1 LQRPARGI
9 YLHSILCARTGGA
22 FAENMA
28 ILSEILEFST
38 ERLTSFEIPRKRA
51 MVLLRWTL
59 FGTLLGFGT
68 AAPGDVL
75 GTLLVD
81 LSLAAL
87 LIANLAVTFL
97 PLTSIS
103 SASFEFALNL
113 LDAAIVT
120 FVVFQAESSGLLCIF
135 LFLLLISTAGSTRIY
150 QILMAPVALSGLY
163 FLFLGIRGNE
173 KLFAMEHLMVF
184 PLFYAVGL
192 HFGYQVLQIRASRVQ
207 VGMVYRERQELRIV
221 LKIMDSITSSLDFH
235 AVMYEIASRIADAV
249 DAARCSIVLVEEE
262 GKRAFVVAAND
273 DRKLKM
279 LPVNLDKYPEIQA
292 AIRRK
297 KAVIIE
303 DIETSDLMRPYV
315 EELLRLNFRSLLV
328 LPIVYQET
336 VIGTLFLRASRK
348 RCFTDQELKFCRVV
362 ASAAASAIK
371 NSMLYR
377 SLEEKV
383 REQQD
388 AGARTRALFDNS
400 PDLILQIDSDGM
412 IREANQTVERLS
424 GRSRQELLAM
434 EVNSLLEGLPPVS
447 ELTGLALPGS
457 EPRRYDGRLGSRHV
471 ALSVGPL
478 GTGPGSLM
486 LIGRD
491 VTEQK
496 EAAVLMQQTE
506 KLSSIGE
513 IVASVA
519 HELNNPLSGV
529 LGFSQLLS
537 QRDKEGL
544 FRRDIERIV
553 ECADRCQKI
562 VQNLLSFS
570 RPAHP
575 EKKPVGINGILEKTL
590 DLLEPTLKTENIE
603 IVKELDPRLPY
614 ILGDF
619 HQVQQVF
626 TNLITNA
633 QQAMSSRPTPGRLV
647 LRSRA
652 EAGKVILE
660 VADNGA
666 GIPPEV
672 LPRIFDPFFSTKKM
686 GSGTGLGLSVS
697 YGIIREH
704 GGELRVETRVGQG
717 TTFQAIFPVHC
728 AGEARPAR
736 EAPAP
741 HAGDAGK
748 EILVVD
754 DEEIIVEL
762 YLQLLQALGHKI
774 DTASTGLEALKKIEV
789 RDYDLVI
796 TDIKMPKMSGIQLYE
811 KVASLKPS
819 MRKRFIFITGDMNSL
834 TSQQMS
840 TVTDNPCLL
849 KPVNIEKIESTIHQL
864 LSGTPVRG

>member
-1 LQRPARGI
+1 
-9 YLHSILCARTGGA
+9 
-22 FAENMA
+22 
-28 ILSEILEFST
+28 
-38 ERLTSFEIPRKRA
+38 
-51 MVLLRWTL
+51 
-59 FGTLLGFGT
+59 
-68 AAPGDVL
+68 
-75 GTLLVD
+75 
-81 LSLAAL
+81 
-87 LIANLAVTFL
+87 
-97 PLTSIS
+97 
-103 SASFEFALNL
+103 
-113 LDAAIVT
+113 
-120 FVVFQAESSGLLCIF
+120 
-135 LFLLLISTAGSTRIY
+135 
-150 QILMAPVALSGLY
+150 
-163 FLFLGIRGNE
+163 
-173 KLFAMEHLMVF
+173 
-184 PLFYAVGL
+184 
-192 HFGYQVLQIRASRVQ
+192 
-207 VGMVYRERQELRIV
+207 
-221 LKIMDSITSSLDFH
+221 
-235 AVMYEIASRIADAV
+235 
-249 DAARCSIVLVEEE
+249 
-262 GKRAFVVAAND
+262 
-273 DRKLKM
+273 
-279 LPVNLDKYPEIQA
+279 
-292 AIRRK
+292 
-297 KAVIIE
+297 
-303 DIETSDLMRPYV
+303 
-315 EELLRLNFRSLLV
+315 
-328 LPIVYQET
+328 
-336 VIGTLFLRASRK
+336 
-348 RCFTDQELKFCRVV
+348 
-362 ASAAASAIK
+362 
-371 NSMLYR
+371 MLYR

-383 REQQD
+383 REQQET
-388 AGARTRALFDNS
+388 GARTRALFDNS
-400 PDLILQIDSDGM
+400 PDIILQVDADGM

-434 EVNSLLEGLPPVS
+434 EVSSLLEGLPPVS
-447 ELTGLALPGS
+447 ELTGLAAPGS
-457 EPRRYDGRLGSRHV
+457 EPRRYDGRLGPRHV

-496 EAAVLMQQTE
+496 EAAVMMQQTE

-529 LGFSQLLS
+529 LGFSQLLA
-537 QRDKEGL
+537 QRDKEGM

-575 EKKPVGINGILEKTL
+575 EKKPVGLNGILEKTL
-590 DLLEPTLKTENIE
+590 DLLEPTLQTENIE

-633 QQAMSSRPTPGRLV
+633 QQAMSSRQTPGRLV
-647 LRSRA
+647 LRSRS
-652 EAGKVILE
+652 EDGKVILE

-697 YGIIREH
+697 YGIVREH
-704 GGELRVETRVGQG
+704 GGELRVQTRLGQG
-717 TTFQAIFPVHC
+717 ATFQVIFPAHS
-728 AGEARPAR
+728 AGEPRPAR
-736 EAPAP
+736 QAPAP
-741 HAGDAGK
+741 QGGDAGK

-774 DTASTGLEALKKIEV
+774 DTASTGLEALKKIEA

-811 KVASLKPS
+811 KVASIKPS

-834 TSQQMS
+834 TNQQMS
-840 TVTDNPCLL
+840 TVTNNPCLL
-849 KPVNIEKIESTIHQL
+849 KPVNIERIESTIHQL